1 VERISFVPIG
11 FVESDFK
18 EIQDDPGIFQGTTA
32 RIRILDDYADGIF
45 KLENYRRLYIIYVF
59 DRAEGYRLILHP
71 RGDRSR
77 PQRGV
82 FATCAPY
89 RPNPIGLSVVE
100 LLSVE
105 GNTLTVRDLDAID
118 GTPVLDIKPWK
129 ENYYD
134 EEEDPLT

>member
-1 VERISFVPIG
+1 VEKIEFVPIG
-11 FVESDFK
+11 FVISDFK
-18 EIQDDPGIFQGTTA
+18 EIQDNPEIFRGTVAKIRVLDEYAEGIF
-32 RIRILDDYADGIF
+32 R
-45 KLENYRRLYIIYVF
+45 LENNERLYIIYVF
-59 DRAEGYRLILHP
+59 DRAEGYRLVLHP

-100 LLSVE
+100 LISVE

-118 GTPVLDIKPWK
+118 DTPVLDIKPWQAH
-129 ENYYD
+129 YYD
-134 EEEDPLT
+134 PEEGPLA

>member
-1 VERISFVPIG
+1 VERVSFVPIG

-18 EIQDDPGIFQGTTA
+18 EIQDNPDIFQGTTA
-32 RIRILDDYADGIF
+32 RIRILDEYSDGIF
-45 KLENYRRLYIIYVF
+45 RLENYRRLYIIYFF

-118 GTPVLDIKPWK
+118 GTPVLDIKPW
-129 ENYYD
+129 NADYY
-134 EEEDPLT
+134 ETP